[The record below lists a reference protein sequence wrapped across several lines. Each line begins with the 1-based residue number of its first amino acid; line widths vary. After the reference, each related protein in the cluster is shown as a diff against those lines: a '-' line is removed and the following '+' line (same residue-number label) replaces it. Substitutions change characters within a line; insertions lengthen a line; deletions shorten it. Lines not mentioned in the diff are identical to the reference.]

1 MAGSDMEKAA
11 DMAQHAYQGA
21 LSRHGHHGRAFIETL
36 VKLCREHPN
45 IVGIGVGLL
54 VEQLLSEEKREFDRK
69 QAQLLQTAQAQGA
82 PPPAE
87 PHDDTTPL
95 EGEFSESAPVP
106 APLPAL
112 SAHEPEVHE
121 TPMHAPPA
129 HEHEPRL
136 RLHTIRPG
144 RLAIEVFGGLMLL
157 KFGVAVGRM
166 FGRKRAHHD
175 GWFAAAAKIH
185 LLSASIATYYFAK
198 SLRAPKVSAWRN
210 AAIALFGTDAIK
222 PLLKPQKPSRT
233 AA

>member
-1 MAGSDMEKAA
+1 MAGSDLEKAA

-21 LSRHGHHGRAFIETL
+21 LGRHGHHGRAFIETL

-69 QAQLLQTAQAQGA
+69 QAQLLEAAQTQDLPMAAA
-82 PPPAE
+82 
-87 PHDDTTPL
+87 PHDGAAPL
-95 EGEFSESAPVP
+95 EGESSDAASAPVP
-106 APLPAL
+106 AL
-112 SAHEPEVHE
+112 SHEPSLHQP
-121 TPMHAPPA
+121 PMHAPPV
-129 HEHEPRL
+129 HEHEARL

-144 RLAIEVFGGLMLL
+144 RMAIEVFGGLLLL
-157 KFGVAVGRM
+157 KFGVTVGRM

-198 SLRAPKVSAWRN
+198 SLRAEKVSAWRN
-210 AAIALFGTDAIK
+210 AAVALFGTDAIK
-222 PLLKPQKPSRT
+222 PLLKPAKPLRK